1 MAAKL
6 PQSAEEMRDVS
17 GVGEKKFER
26 YGEPFLLAVRQYV
39 AQHEIDVAAARR
51 QNFRDVEERP
61 AASGKGAK
69 RSTQI
74 RTLELLRQGMSL
86 EAIARER
93 KLTLQTIENH
103 VLALVQSGEKLPV
116 EKWLSAED
124 RVLITRTAA
133 AAQSELLTPI
143 KDALPERISFFQIKL
158 ALALEKK
165 AGQ

>member
-1 MAAKL
+1 M
-6 PQSAEEMRDVS
+6 
-17 GVGEKKFER
+17 VGNPNR
-26 YGEPFLLAVRQYV
+26 
-39 AQHEIDVAAARR
+39 
-51 QNFRDVEERP
+51 
-61 AASGKGAK
+61 
-69 RSTQI
+69 
-74 RTLELLRQGMSL
+74 
-86 EAIARER
+86 
-93 KLTLQTIENH
+93 LQTIENH